1 MVEASPSSAG
11 RIVFHGCS
19 GKTWF
24 IEKGEYGTL
33 KTILTWGL
41 WITLGRSYQAFSEA
55 EPGR

>member
-1 MVEASPSSAG
+1 MVEALPSKA
-11 RIVFHGCS
+11 RRTVFHGCS
-19 GKTWF
+19 GKTLL